1 MNSPEQNLSEWRAVG
16 PAQRQSALNLIYAV
30 PTGESFHCST
40 LTSQSICE
48 ELITTN
54 TGGHVIQTAKDMKTE
69 KRRWRSP
76 PLQKYIN

>member
-1 MNSPEQNLSEWRAVG
+1 MNSLEQNLSKWRAVG
-16 PAQRQSALNLIYAV
+16 PAQRQSALDLIYAV

-54 TGGHVIQTAKDMKTE
+54 TGGHVIQDAKNMKNRKE
-69 KRRWRSP
+69 EDDVAHC
-76 PLQKYIN
+76 YHN